1 MTELPLS
8 KRARAFLAAPR
19 FAAIATIDADGAP
32 HQAVVWYLLRGD
44 ELIVNSLVGRR
55 WPGNLRRDPRYSL
68 VVEDGLDYVSF
79 AGTAEELPDREQALQ
94 DIFEMAHRYES
105 PDEAER
111 LIRDR
116 FSSQHRVSFTLRH
129 SRVNEHFEG

>member
-55 WPGNLRRDPRYSL
+55 YS
-68 VVEDGLDYVSF
+68 S
-79 AGTAEELPDREQALQ
+79 ELGRNFR
-94 DIFEMAHRYES
+94 FERA
-105 PDEAER
+105 
-111 LIRDR
+111 
-116 FSSQHRVSFTLRH
+116 
-129 SRVNEHFEG
+129 